1 MPVIWDIW
9 ISHLHRSRKWNSNS
23 LGLERLG
30 KGSPCLM
37 VWRLILCV
45 TLLGCSEI
53 WSSITLGASV
63 RVFGGNI
70 NIWTGRPSKADS
82 LPWTGLVTPVEGLH
96 RATPAWLTC
105 SSVVNLLNNWE
116 LKPHRKVIHVDRHC
130 IRAQLVVLSN
140 PTLPWSKLISL
151 LSPSLNIPTLC
162 AFRPS
167 RALSM
172 RYSRLSKVMPL
183 CSYTTEVTPTLTL
196 STTI

>member
-105 SSVVNLLNNWE
+105 SSVSTFLTTGNLNCTGGSSTWTDTASGHSWLFFPIPPYLGVNWFLCYL
-116 LKPHRKVIHVDRHC
+116 HR
-130 IRAQLVVLSN
+130 
-140 PTLPWSKLISL
+140 
-151 LSPSLNIPTLC
+151 
-162 AFRPS
+162 
-167 RALSM
+167 
-172 RYSRLSKVMPL
+172 
-183 CSYTTEVTPTLTL
+183 
-196 STTI
+196 